1 MQMRASI
8 ARAMVTEPNLLLMDE
23 PFGALDE
30 MTRNKLND
38 DVLKLWQKNGWTIV
52 FVTHSVYEAV
62 YLSSRVVV
70 MAARPGRIVDDIRI
84 DQPFPRNADFRVSTE
99 FAGYCRQVS
108 QALERASA
116 MGQPQEIKA

>member
-1 MQMRASI
+1 VA
-8 ARAMVTEPNLLLMDE
+8 EE
-23 PFGALDE
+23 
-30 MTRNKLND
+30 
-38 DVLKLWQKNGWTIV
+38 KNGWTIV

-70 MAARPGRIVDDIRI
+70 MAARPGRIVDDISI

>member
-1 MQMRASI
+1 MLHEAPLEITAS
-8 ARAMVTEPNLLLMDE
+8 
-23 PFGALDE
+23 
-30 MTRNKLND
+30 TRLY
-38 DVLKLWQKNGWTIV
+38 G
-52 FVTHSVYEAV
+52 
-62 YLSSRVVV
+62 
-70 MAARPGRIVDDIRI
+70 RI